1 MKINENQLE
10 EVGGLVD
17 VNPNDIK
24 KKKGKKLHG
33 YLIHYLV
40 QVFVLLLS
48 SLMGYLF
55 VLWEH
60 SDRSGYPYTSFNP
73 FLRHTHLGP
82 ISLLTLHGGN
92 AAHSYFQ
99 KKRYNLSFVEVYPV
113 ILVNLIVSFISFFMI
128 FNALYQEPI
137 FYGIPLYGVFNR
149 GKSKKFRKIMK
160 SKLSC
165 EDEYYE

>member
-17 VNPNDIK
+17 VDLKDIK
-24 KKKGKKLHG
+24 PKKGKKIHG
-33 YLIHYLV
+33 YLIHYFV

-60 SDRSGYPYTSFNP
+60 SDRSGYPYG
-73 FLRHTHLGP
+73 FLPRHIYLGP

-92 AAHSYFQ
+92 AAHSYFH
-99 KKRYNLSFVEVYPV
+99 KKRYNPRSVEVYPV
-113 ILVNLIVSFISFFMI
+113 IIVNLIISFVSFFLI
-128 FNALYQEPI
+128 FNAFYQEPV
-137 FYGIPLYGVFNR
+137 YPLGVQPAYGVFEKGR
-149 GKSKKFRKIMK
+149 FKKFRNSMK
-160 SKLSC
+160 R
-165 EDEYYE
+165 